1 MNIKLWLIAILL
13 LTVNIY
19 AQEQLEV
26 TADKFTHIEKE
37 NKAIFEGHAHAI
49 NGKSWVTADR
59 FIIFLD
65 KNNKTKEYHAVGHV
79 RFEIVKPDQH
89 VKGECDNLIYNVK
102 KETYLLKGNANI
114 KDLLNGRQMSGDEV
128 YLDNLKKEAK
138 AKSLHKK
145 PVKFIFQMK
154 DIKDSKKGKK

>member
-1 MNIKLWLIAILL
+1 MKIKSLIVVATLL
-13 LTVNIY
+13 SSTIY
-19 AQEQLEV
+19 AEQLEV

-49 NGKSWVTADR
+49 NDKSRVDADR
-59 FIIFLD
+59 FVIYLD

-79 RFEIVKPDQH
+79 RFEIIKPDQH
-89 VKGECDNLIYNVK
+89 VKGSCDRLIYNVI
-102 KETYLLKGNANI
+102 KETYRLKGHAKI
-114 KDLLNGRQMSGDEV
+114 KDILNGREMSGDEV

-138 AKSLHKK
+138 AKSHHKK

-154 DIKDSKKGKK
+154 DIKESTKGKK